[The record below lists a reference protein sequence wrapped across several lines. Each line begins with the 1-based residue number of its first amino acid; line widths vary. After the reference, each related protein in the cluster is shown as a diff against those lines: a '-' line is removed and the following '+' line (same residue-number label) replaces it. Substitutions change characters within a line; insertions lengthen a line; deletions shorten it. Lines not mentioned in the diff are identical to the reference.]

1 MTMATRKLSELPE
14 ATHPFA
20 GTESIPLVQEGE
32 TRQVALANLLGEFA
46 IATWL
51 APYRVS
57 SDARPSFNR
66 DALNQAVLDAVAQ
79 KRPPVVLLPP
89 GRIPLDGPVILRR
102 GIRVNGASAADLPIG
117 TELFLVDGSNSVVI
131 QNEGWPTGERSW
143 ECAELAYLR
152 VNGNRAGNPDG
163 GSGIAIRSMGTTSEI
178 RQVVVRNCARYG
190 FEFSGTH
197 DPATLRSC
205 TVEDNGAGGVRLGGD
220 GVMLVQALTGHG
232 GGPLFVVDGGGSPSV
247 TLVGMSATGHEPILR
262 VSEGQPQVA
271 IIGGRTEAPAGG
283 GNIVRIEKGEA
294 GVQILGL
301 HHYGFEWLV
310 NDGSKDSGLAAV
322 GNLSGIALYNSSVR
336 LADDSGAALGL
347 GAAKNQRREP
357 LILVGEGSPA
367 STLEAPNGS
376 LYLRSD
382 GAAGSTLYVREAGN
396 WSVK

>member
-1 MTMATRKLSELPE
+1 MATRKLSELPE

-32 TRQVALANLLGEFA
+32 TRQVALANLLGEAA

-66 DALNQAVLDAVAQ
+66 DALNQAILDAVAQ

-89 GRIPLDGPVILRR
+89 GRIPLDGPMILRR
-102 GIRVNGASAADLPIG
+102 GIRVVGASAADLPIG
-117 TELFLVDGSNSVVI
+117 TELFLVDGSNTVVV

-143 ECAELAYLR
+143 ECAELACLR
-152 VNGNRAGNPDG
+152 VNGNRAANPDG

-190 FEFSGTH
+190 FEFSGTQ

-205 TVEDNGAGGVRLGGD
+205 TVEDNGAGGVRLGGE
-220 GVMLVQALTGHG
+220 GVLLISALTGHG
-232 GGPLFVVDGGGSPSV
+232 GGPLVVIEGGGSPSV
-247 TLVGMSATGHEPILR
+247 TLLGVSASGHEPI
-262 VSEGQPQVA
+262 VKIGEGQPQVT
-271 IIGGRTEAPAGG
+271 ILGGRAEAPAAG
-283 GNIVRIEKGEA
+283 GNVVRIEKGEA

-301 HHYGFEWLV
+301 HHHSFGWLV
-310 NDGSKDSGLAAV
+310 SDGSRDNGLSAA
-322 GNLSGIALYNSSVR
+322 GNLSGIALYNNPVR
-336 LADDSGAALGL
+336 LADDTGTGFGL
-347 GAAKNQRREP
+347 GTARNERREP
-357 LILVGEGSPA
+357 LILVGEGSPP
-367 STLEAPNGS
+367 SKLEAPNGS

-382 GAAGSTLYVREAGN
+382 GAAGSTLYVREAGR
-396 WSVK
+396 WTVK